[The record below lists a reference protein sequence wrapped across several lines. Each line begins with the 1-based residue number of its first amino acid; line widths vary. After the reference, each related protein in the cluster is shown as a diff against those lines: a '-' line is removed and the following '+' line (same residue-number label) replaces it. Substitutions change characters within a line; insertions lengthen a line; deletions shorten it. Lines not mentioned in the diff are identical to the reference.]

1 MMFAERFKWFEVF
14 HLVLTFVDVAQVVVL
29 YVDEATSIQRQLQ
42 RAVAAR
48 AHNARVKDAGVSEQ
62 ARLQEE
68 RPTDL
73 DLNKAT
79 KRYQIFK
86 QHYSAIL
93 RLKQFLPFHL
103 IDAMGSKQDTQ
114 EQITQVGSSVVN
126 QPI

>member
-1 MMFAERFKWFEVF
+1 MRAWR
-14 HLVLTFVDVAQVVVL
+14 VLGCLQVVVL

-48 AHNARVKDAGVSEQ
+48 AHNARVKDAGVGEQ
-62 ARLQEE
+62 ALQEE

-93 RLKQFLPFHL
+93 RLKQFLPF
-103 IDAMGSKQDTQ
+103 Q
-114 EQITQVGSSVVN
+114 
-126 QPI
+126 

>member
-1 MMFAERFKWFEVF
+1 M
-14 HLVLTFVDVAQVVVL
+14 L

-48 AHNARVKDAGVSEQ
+48 AHNARLNDAGVGGD
-62 ARLQEE
+62 ARLLQEE

-93 RLKQFLPFHL
+93 RLKQFLPF
-103 IDAMGSKQDTQ
+103 Q
-114 EQITQVGSSVVN
+114 
-126 QPI
+126 

>member
-1 MMFAERFKWFEVF
+1 MLF
-14 HLVLTFVDVAQVVVL
+14 TQVVVL
-29 YVDEATSIQRQLQ
+29 YVDEGMSIQRQLQ

-48 AHNARVKDAGVSEQ
+48 AHNMRVKDAGVGEQ
-62 ARLQEE
+62 ALHEE

-93 RLKQFLPFHL
+93 RLKQFLPF
-103 IDAMGSKQDTQ
+103 Q
-114 EQITQVGSSVVN
+114 
-126 QPI
+126 

>member
-1 MMFAERFKWFEVF
+1 MSHVRL
-14 HLVLTFVDVAQVVVL
+14 HTQVVVL

-48 AHNARVKDAGVSEQ
+48 AHNARVKDAGVSEEG
-62 ARLQEE
+62 RLHEE

-93 RLKQFLPFHL
+93 RLKQFLPF
-103 IDAMGSKQDTQ
+103 Q
-114 EQITQVGSSVVN
+114 
-126 QPI
+126 

>member
-1 MMFAERFKWFEVF
+1 MCTAQLAHASIGQRLAAHRATPMPREC
-14 HLVLTFVDVAQVVVL
+14 VLYHPQVVVL

-93 RLKQFLPFHL
+93 RLKQFLPF
-103 IDAMGSKQDTQ
+103 Q
-114 EQITQVGSSVVN
+114 
-126 QPI
+126 